1 MVCLCFIKY
10 TKENMS
16 WKCSTIN
23 STFLYDVY
31 NMISKMTCGY
41 EEKKN
46 YFIFHQLSLVF
57 SRNSFSFMLF
67 TISSRANQCHHLHL
81 LLNNNGE

>member
-16 WKCSTIN
+16 GKCSTIN
-23 STFLYDVY
+23 STFLLDVY

-41 EEKKN
+41 EEELL
-46 YFIFHQLSLVF
+46 YLPSTIACFLSQQLFLYAIHDQQPSEPVSSSSLA
-57 SRNSFSFMLF
+57 L
-67 TISSRANQCHHLHL
+67 
-81 LLNNNGE
+81 E